1 MNITTKKTLA
11 LGAAALLSIVLASC
25 AATTDGASNDAATE
39 TSGVHYAVDEDTL
52 VYGVNPAAIDTQ
64 TQYQPLMDYLAQET
78 GKKIEFYESTSYAAL
93 IEAAIAGKIDIAS
106 FSGFT
111 YVTAEKNGAAITPI
125 ASVVTQLGEDPGYFS
140 QAIVPVDSDI
150 ETLEDF
156 AGKTVCFVDPSST
169 SGYLF
174 PSYNLMQ
181 AGIDP
186 ETDITPVFVG
196 KHDVSVQ
203 KVGEGRECDAGFAEE
218 SEVEK
223 SEAVRI
229 IAETI
234 VPGAPITLSDTL
246 PDDLTAQL
254 RELLVDISVDDIVA
268 AGIESADTDYFRTS
282 FLETVAVD
290 STYYDT
296 IRDLCEETGA
306 SQCEG

>member
-1 MNITTKKTLA
+1 M
-11 LGAAALLSIVLASC
+11 
-25 AATTDGASNDAATE
+25 
-39 TSGVHYAVDEDTL
+39 
-52 VYGVNPAAIDTQ
+52 TQ
-64 TQYQPLMDYLAQET
+64 Q
-78 GKKIEFYESTSYAAL
+78 
-93 IEAAIAGKIDIAS
+93 
-106 FSGFT
+106 
-111 YVTAEKNGAAITPI
+111 
-125 ASVVTQLGEDPGYFS
+125 GEDPGYFS
-140 QAIVPVDSDI
+140 QAIVPEDSDI

-203 KVGEGRECDAGFAEE
+203 KVSEGRECDAGFAEE
-218 SEVEK
+218 SEVVK
-223 SEAVRI
+223 TDAVRV

-234 VPGAPITLSDTL
+234 VPGAPIVLSDTL
-246 PDDLTAQL
+246 PADLTAQL
-254 RELLVDISVDDIVA
+254 RELLVDITVDDIID

-282 FLETVAVD
+282 FLATVAVD